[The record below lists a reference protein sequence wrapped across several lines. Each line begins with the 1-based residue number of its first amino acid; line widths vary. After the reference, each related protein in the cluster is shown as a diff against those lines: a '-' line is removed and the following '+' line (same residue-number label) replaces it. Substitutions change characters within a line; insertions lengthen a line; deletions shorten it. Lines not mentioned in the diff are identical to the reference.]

1 MYAVSRVHSK
11 GLRCLFD
18 CTIAWIR
25 PSFQANTAPKP
36 NRQPNPTS
44 GYSGDYLRRVSGDGV
59 RSQRLFPRFF
69 TQQHDPAAHQEFSR
83 HCNNRFFLASLLPAS
98 KSIFSPRRSS
108 PSVPQPPAR
117 TTKPADPSRRT
128 DSVAVRGLRMT
139 RPGVRF
145 ETGAGRQYR
154 RRPLPPSS
162 GPRLE

>member
-59 RSQRLFPRFF
+59 RNQRLFPRFF
-69 TQQHDPAAHQEFSR
+69 TQQHDPTAHQEFSR
-83 HCNNRFFLASLLPAS
+83 HCNNGFLLASLLPAS
-98 KSIFSPRRSS
+98 KSVVDRLGPGIVTEHQPGRFDQCTAQLSRSAFVNAAL
-108 PSVPQPPAR
+108 PIHLAGLI
-117 TTKPADPSRRT
+117 ASRYEAC
-128 DSVAVRGLRMT
+128 V
-139 RPGVRF
+139 
-145 ETGAGRQYR
+145 
-154 RRPLPPSS
+154 
-162 GPRLE
+162 

>member
-69 TQQHDPAAHQEFSR
+69 TQQHDPAAHQEF
-83 HCNNRFFLASLLPAS
+83 CATATIAFFLRVFCPLVS
-98 KSIFSPRRSS
+98 RS
-108 PSVPQPPAR
+108 
-117 TTKPADPSRRT
+117 
-128 DSVAVRGLRMT
+128 
-139 RPGVRF
+139 
-145 ETGAGRQYR
+145 
-154 RRPLPPSS
+154 
-162 GPRLE
+162 